1 MSGFG
6 DSTDVWTQRKGD
18 DNNGDDLIFVCR
30 FLYALIVLRP
40 TSISELI
47 ILHHICLSFLLGDKL
62 LEVRNYVS

>member
-6 DSTDVWTQRKGD
+6 DSTDVWTEKGD
-18 DNNGDDLIFVCR
+18 DNDGDDLIFVQV
-30 FLYALIVLRP
+30 FYALIVLRP

-62 LEVRNYVS
+62 

>member
-1 MSGFG
+1 MLLLTG
-6 DSTDVWTQRKGD
+6 
-18 DNNGDDLIFVCR
+18 L
-30 FLYALIVLRP
+30 